1 VLVEIKEV
9 FCVAVRG
16 RPKNKSYKETE
27 QRIELGSK
35 EICCCLTTVQKDSML
50 LLKLKQKENI

>member
-1 VLVEIKEV
+1 MLVEIKEV

-16 RPKNKSYKETE
+16 RPRTPKKTE
-27 QRIELGSK
+27 QQVELGSK
-35 EICCCLTTVQKDSML
+35 EYVNCLTTVQKDSML

>member
-1 VLVEIKEV
+1 MLVEIKEV

-50 LLKLKQKENI
+50 L

>member
-1 VLVEIKEV
+1 MLVEIKEV

-16 RPKNKSYKETE
+16 RPKTPKKTE
-27 QRIELGSK
+27 QQVELGSK
-35 EICCCLTTVQKDSML
+35 EYVNCLTTVQKDSML

>member
-1 VLVEIKEV
+1 VFEIKEV

-27 QRIELGSK
+27 QKIELGSK
-35 EICCCLTTVQKDSML
+35 EYINCLTTVQKDSL
-50 LLKLKQKENI
+50 VLLKLKVKENI

>member
-1 VLVEIKEV
+1 MLIEIKEV

-16 RPKNKSYKETE
+16 RPKTLKKTE
-27 QRIELGSK
+27 QQVELGSK
-35 EICCCLTTVQKDSML
+35 EYVNCLTTVQKDSML